1 VTRFVGTPL
10 RGVEFGSPSDEAVSS
25 RVAGDTVPRLRI
37 DAGGRITWSTGSATG
52 DTKLYRSDSS
62 TLLTEGIFSASG
74 GLVTLATSGSPTI
87 SLPDGAIAVDTVN
100 NAFYFRSSGAW
111 SQVTAGAGNAAI
123 NVSDTAP
130 VSPEEGDLWFNSL
143 EATTYIYYDGYWI
156 DIAGATASFPQLR
169 QLADVDA
176 DVLVNG
182 DVPVYKQS
190 TDQFVVMPIW
200 EANPVITTTL
210 SSSVSTA
217 IGQFSTTYFTTGEF
231 FVQITQGS
239 KTTACKIMAAHNGS
253 VADFTEYGTVE
264 IGSPAIPVSFTVV
277 LDEGNLKLKASIS
290 DAASTNA
297 TVKVSKTVVG
307 GL

>member
-1 VTRFVGTPL
+1 VGTPL

-37 DAGGRITWSTGSATG
+37 DAGGRITWSSGLLTG
-52 DTKLYRSDSS
+52 DTKLYRSEAG
-62 TLLTEGIFSASG
+62 TLLTEGLFSASG
-74 GLVTLATSGSPTI
+74 GIVTLATSGSPTVA
-87 SLPDGAIAVDTVN
+87 LPDGAIAVDTSN

-130 VSPEEGDLWFNSL
+130 VSPTEGDLWFNSL

-156 DIAGATASFPQLR
+156 DIAGAAANIPELR
-169 QLADVDA
+169 QLTDVDA

-182 DVPVYKQS
+182 DIPVYKQS
-190 TDQFVVMPIW
+190 TDQFVMMPIW
-200 EANPVITTTL
+200 EANPVTTTAI
-210 SSSVSTA
+210 SSSVSTT

-231 FVQITQGS
+231 FVQIVQGS
-239 KTTACKIMAAHNGS
+239 KTTACKIMAAYNGA
-253 VADFTEYGTVE
+253 VTDFTEYGTVE
-264 IGSPAIPVSFTVV
+264 IGSPSIPVTYTTIIEDNYV
-277 LDEGNLKLKASIS
+277 KLKASIS
-290 DAASTNA
+290 DASDTSA
-297 TVKVSKTVVG
+297 TVKVSKIVIG